1 MEDCAHV
8 LGSKWRGKAL
18 GTYGLLGC
26 YSTQTNKLINRSENQ
41 KIQRIQHL
49 SSGEGGFLVT
59 SNEKLMAKAVIHSGS
74 YGHFHTVGQKVCKEN
89 VVFATA
95 HCLPQRR
102 GADDGGAL

>member
-1 MEDCAHV
+1 MVEDCAHV

-18 GTYGLLGC
+18 GTHGLLGC

-74 YGHFHTVGQKVCKEN
+74 YGHFHTVGQKVCKEIC
-89 VVFATA
+89 
-95 HCLPQRR
+95 CLCHSTSPAPKTRS
-102 GADDGGAL
+102 